1 MAITLAAGLVPAGE
15 RASRRGRR
23 AAEQQAGTIR
33 APGGR
38 HARLVVPDA
47 RQFVPHRDA
56 LRMCD
61 TGYPADPPSATRP
74 SRPKGDRVGR
84 RFAGVASAWVP
95 VACVL
100 VAVVLAGCS
109 ELGGRRKDAAP
120 EPNVLPTDYRDQLL
134 IFLKTYLGSAAGIIR
149 DASISEPA
157 LKPFG
162 SESRYVVCVRY
173 NDGDGNHEKMAVYF
187 SGSINQ
193 FIDPTAAQ
201 CSGTAYQPFP
211 ELLALG
217 AKAGTP
223 RK

>member
-1 MAITLAAGLVPAGE
+1 
-15 RASRRGRR
+15 
-23 AAEQQAGTIR
+23 
-33 APGGR
+33 
-38 HARLVVPDA
+38 
-47 RQFVPHRDA
+47 
-56 LRMCD
+56 MCD
-61 TGYPADPPSATRP
+61 TGCPADPPNATRP
-74 SRPKGDRVGR
+74 SRPQRDRVGR
-84 RFAGVASAWVP
+84 RFARVASAW
-95 VACVL
+95 AL

-193 FIDPTAAQ
+193 FID
-201 CSGTAYQPFP
+201 
-211 ELLALG
+211 
-217 AKAGTP
+217 
-223 RK
+223 